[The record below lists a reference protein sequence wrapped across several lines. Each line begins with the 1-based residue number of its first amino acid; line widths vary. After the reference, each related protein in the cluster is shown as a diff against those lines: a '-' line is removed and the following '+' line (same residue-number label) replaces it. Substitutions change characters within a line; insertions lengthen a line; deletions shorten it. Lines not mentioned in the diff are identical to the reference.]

1 MLVIRILWINLLLL
15 IWIFIL
21 VWLINGVVV
30 LVVVINLECIGN
42 VWGFRE
48 GLIYIKEFL
57 LIMVILVLVFISIV
71 IGVFWIL
78 VLINKFYF

>member
-57 LIMVILVLVFISIV
+57 LVFISIV

-78 VLINKFYF
+78 VFINKFYF

>member
-15 IWIFIL
+15 IWIFIW

-30 LVVVINLECIGN
+30 LVVVINLECIGV

-78 VLINKFYF
+78 VFINKFYF

>member
-42 VWGFRE
+42 VWGYRE

>member
-1 MLVIRILWINLLLL
+1 ML
-15 IWIFIL
+15 IWIFIW

-30 LVVVINLECIGN
+30 LVVVINLGWIGV

-57 LIMVILVLVFISIV
+57 LIMVILVLVFIGIV

-78 VLINKFYF
+78 VFINKFYF

>member
-48 GLIYIKEFL
+48 GLIYLKEFL